1 MKVINFL
8 GAPSYGKSTAAYNLV
23 GIMKEKGYKVDIIL
37 EYPKKLIWT
46 GCENLLK
53 DQLHVFSEQ
62 NLALTY
68 LKDKLDYVIVDS
80 PLILCYL
87 YAKDHYKFN
96 PLPESFFN
104 MVIDVFNMY
113 DNEIILMNKKHDFE
127 SFGRNHNEFESNQK
141 QNEIIE
147 FLKLHKLPYK
157 NFDSVDKNNS
167 LPYNQRL
174 FDFCIQN
181 KIII

>member
-1 MKVINFL
+1 
-8 GAPSYGKSTAAYNLV
+8 
-23 GIMKEKGYKVDIIL
+23 
-37 EYPKKLIWT
+37 
-46 GCENLLK
+46 
-53 DQLHVFSEQ
+53 
-62 NLALTY
+62 
-68 LKDKLDYVIVDS
+68 
-80 PLILCYL
+80 
-87 YAKDHYKFN
+87 
-96 PLPESFFN
+96 